1 MPEGGL
7 SIRWPDDWI
16 EQEHRLHQYKLN
28 AVRAFARQNKID
40 KTIINSQNPKLGVVT
55 TGKSY
60 LDVRQA
66 LEDLG
71 INEAKAD
78 KIGLRLYKVGMP
90 WPLEPQGIDEFSQ
103 GLKEILVIEEKR
115 PIIESQLKEHLYN
128 HAPENRPKRSREVR

>member
-115 PIIESQLKEHLYN
+115 PIIESQLK
-128 HAPENRPKRSREVR
+128 S